1 MRQNKKDYFESLDKK
16 SVTVTKMFWKTVA
29 VFSNKSNVS
38 NKITF
43 SEKEK
48 LIINYQKYVEE
59 LNVPA
64 DQNLLNDASIFGD
77 TFDKT
82 NYIPNSILP
91 VLSKAFKRCL
101 EVH

>member
-1 MRQNKKDYFESLDKK
+1 M
-16 SVTVTKMFWKTVA
+16 TKMFWKTVA

-48 LIINYQKYVEE
+48 LIINYQKYAEVFTNYFNSIVEE
-59 LNVPA
+59 LNVPT

>member
-1 MRQNKKDYFESLDKK
+1 MRKRKVNHKLPEIRWSVHYFNSI
-16 SVTVTKMFWKTVA
+16 A
-29 VFSNKSNVS
+29 
-38 NKITF
+38 
-43 SEKEK
+43 
-48 LIINYQKYVEE
+48 EE
-59 LNVPA
+59 LNVPT

-101 EVH
+101 KVH